1 MRENVAFSAIED
13 IGDLTKKMVEGGFNK
28 AFHLVYRLIE
38 LVLVLPIA
46 TASVERAF
54 SAKTAMSLVK
64 TDLRNRMADEYL
76 NDALVC
82 YIEKDVFKSV
92 DNEVILQHFQNMKT
106 RKMLLPPLPLE

>member
-13 IGDLTKKMVEGGFNK
+13 IGDLAKKMVEGGFNK

-38 LVLVLPIA
+38 LVLVLPVA
-46 TASVERAF
+46 AASVERAL
-54 SAKTAMSLVK
+54 SAMSLVK
-64 TDLRNRMADEYL
+64 TYLRNRMADEYL

-82 YIEKDVFKSV
+82 YIERDMFKSV

-106 RKMLLPPLPLE
+106 RKMLLPPLSLN